1 MDNTSIHPA
10 SNHQVQHIDLHL
22 WRGAPIN
29 LDESRPIQ
37 ILVNQGYVIGYSPDR
52 MQPLWSAYRVAHA
65 DQDVDFDRPHVYYED
80 MRLEEEVRI
89 GPDTFGKIGDIQL
102 HVGHMTPNEVINR
115 QYGRLAQMETFFMSN
130 MSPQYG
136 TLNTG
141 VWLKLENAIRAIED
155 TDQKDHVW
163 VIVGPIFDE
172 DPNYVSRP
180 GNKLIPVP
188 KSYYCITVDPHT
200 YPYKYPSNATI
211 NCYIIPQEAPKSA
224 NPLDFPATLE
234 EVEEAT
240 KLEFFPS
247 WGRELPTEVLA
258 QRSLPVK
265 SRLQES
271 LEKIRAAE
279 EAKSQQLQTLAE
291 KQEHTIQDMIDN
303 LEKESKLIHK
313 GRLPLSEEELDR
325 LNMIQH
331 SISYLLKAQQITAS
345 EGNGKTTP
353 KKDKAKPLAN
363 IITYKIVDDFDDKLK
378 KSARIAC
385 NFWNRFVEPKFSVVI
400 RLDLFSRKDGTIAM
414 AYKPHDKDGVRYGRV
429 SFNTKFLS
437 TFTDKEI
444 AGTIIHELG
453 HSLGIGWTEWKE
465 LFDNR
470 TGKFKSKYVKKLN
483 TLSLM
488 EVELDGG
495 DGTAEAHWD
504 ELRFQNALMTGY
516 KDKNEIVLPV
526 TIEVMEL
533 LGHKVLEVLE
543 SPTGLSDL
551 MNEVEGVVFSKQN
564 EIRKLDLDYFVETE
578 VFETIGG

>member
-141 VWLKLENAIRAIED
+141 VWLKLENAIREIED
-155 TDQKDHVW
+155 TPQKDHVW
-163 VIVGPIFDE
+163 TIVGPIFGE
-172 DPNYVSRP
+172 DPNFISRP

-188 KSYYCITVDPHT
+188 KAYYCITVDPHT

-247 WGRELPTEVLA
+247 WGRELPSMELA
-258 QRSLPVK
+258 QKSIVVK
-265 SRLQES
+265 SRLQE
-271 LEKIRAAE
+271 
-279 EAKSQQLQTLAE
+279 
-291 KQEHTIQDMIDN
+291 N
-303 LEKESKLIHK
+303 LEKMRSQEEEKAKQMKALLEKEENSIQDLIENLQAESNSIHE
-313 GRLPLSEEELDR
+313 GETPLSQMSLDR
-325 LNMIQH
+325 LKTIQH
-331 SISYLLKAQQITAS
+331 SISYLLKAQQFSSCEVDTK
-345 EGNGKTTP
+345 ELP
-353 KKDKAKPLAN
+353 KKELSKPLAN
-363 IITYKIVDDFDDKLK
+363 IITYKIVEDFDDKLK
-378 KSARIAC
+378 MGARIAC
-385 NFWNRFVEPKFSVVI
+385 NFWNRFVEPSFSVVI
-400 RLDLFSRKDGTIAM
+400 RLDLFSRNDGTIAL
-414 AYKPHDKDGVRYGRV
+414 AHEPHDKDGVRYGRV
-429 SFNTKFLS
+429 QFNTKFLS
-437 TFTDKEI
+437 SFSEKQI

-453 HSLGIGWTEWKE
+453 HSLGI
-465 LFDNR
+465 R
-470 TGKFKSKYVKKLN
+470 
-483 TLSLM
+483 M
-488 EVELDGG
+488 ERVENL
-495 DGTAEAHWD
+495 
-504 ELRFQNALMTGY
+504 
-516 KDKNEIVLPV
+516 
-526 TIEVMEL
+526 
-533 LGHKVLEVLE
+533 
-543 SPTGLSDL
+543 
-551 MNEVEGVVFSKQN
+551 
-564 EIRKLDLDYFVETE
+564 IR
-578 VFETIGG
+578 